1 METFTYDSYVMFE
14 KLSFSI
20 NMETGQPC
28 LYPQKR
34 KLATPKWSQI
44 CGKIFEPLIVQI
56 VIDNNQIS
64 LN

>member
-20 NMETGQPC
+20 NMEIGQPC

-34 KLATPKWSQI
+34 KLATPK
-44 CGKIFEPLIVQI
+44 
-56 VIDNNQIS
+56 
-64 LN
+64 